1 MDGGKLQYGYEH
13 GPTTRQGRPTRRNLP
28 SGPHFLFSFFL
39 LSHLSIE
46 YKNIENNKMRDEMR
60 SGRPY
65 NTREEEGKGILLL
78 FNKKEGQSAERKE
91 IP

>member
-1 MDGGKLQYGYEH
+1 
-13 GPTTRQGRPTRRNLP
+13 
-28 SGPHFLFSFFL
+28 
-39 LSHLSIE
+39 
-46 YKNIENNKMRDEMR
+46 MR